1 MQKVMKDEDAIF
13 KSLNVNYAPDNNIDK
28 ILEMTYE
35 KLKSKVIV

>member
-1 MQKVMKDEDAIF
+1 MQEEDKTF
-13 KSLNVNYAPDNNIDK
+13 KSMNINYAPDNSIDK